1 MILFLLGI
9 SLLSGIAYSQGNCE
23 FKSINDF
30 YNKLNTSNPIQEQ
43 IKKRVSEVESTI
55 DLAKQRPNPVIDTE
69 YLKGNQFGIDI
80 NNIQVT
86 AQHIYEFG
94 SKRKRRIEEAQLSAS
109 IEKRL
114 LNLKGVET
122 TVGYALKYQRVA
134 QLTIVI
140 DAVKEAISTFEKVI
154 GKLSSRTGLTPE
166 ERVSLL
172 TLRLASS
179 DYKAKLNDLENE
191 KTLLGGELTFIT
203 GCETFNP
210 QYSSLPYGQLLP
222 PLKNLSSTE
231 SGLVSVENLKIK
243 QSEADLAVQKSLG
256 YSNIAIGPVV
266 EYQTQG
272 NDKFLSA
279 GVAVTF
285 DLPLFHTNDAGKLNA
300 ARRMAAQKI
309 ESTNSIR
316 NLNLKKAMLIQKYE
330 RSVKVLS
337 QMTTLERL
345 NKQHSEVERLFAR
358 GIVSIPMT
366 IESHRQHIDFLES
379 RFETENDLLVSLE
392 EVVFI
397 RGETQL
403 LEDLFNITT
412 KNQGS
417 R

>member
-1 MILFLLGI
+1 MFLFLLGI
-9 SLLSGIAYSQGNCE
+9 SLLSETAYSQGNCD
-23 FKSINDF
+23 FKSINEF
-30 YNKLNTSNPIQEQ
+30 YNKLNASNPIQEQ
-43 IKKRVSEVESTI
+43 IKKRVSEVESSI

-80 NNIQVT
+80 NNIQVK

-94 SKRKRRIEEAQLSAS
+94 SKRNKRIEEAQLSAS

-279 GVAVTF
+279 GIAVTF